1 MAYILLCF
9 IVFLLLILLVSLFAR
24 KQGSNH
30 DHLFKVVMIGDSNVG
45 KSNILSRLTKNKF
58 SHDTKST
65 VGIEFG
71 THNMKMDNKKI
82 VKAQIWG
89 SAGKE
94 KAPFYKKAAGVIIV
108 YDITRRDSYENVKR
122 WLTEVKK
129 YASANVVIILVG
141 NKADLHDLRAVTTEE
156 ADAFAK
162 KENIFFM
169 ETSALKSTNVYDSF
183 NELLKQIYDIFKKNN
198 GAANVVRSKRSIAFI

>member
-9 IVFLLLILLVSLFAR
+9 IVFLLFIILVLLFTR
-24 KQGSNH
+24 KQASNH
-30 DHLFKVVMIGDSNVG
+30 DHLFKVVMIGDSDVG
-45 KSNILSRLTKNKF
+45 KSNILSRLTKNEF

-94 KAPFYKKAAGVIIV
+94 KAPFYKKAAGVMIV
-108 YDITRRDSYENVKR
+108 YDVTRRVSYENVKK
-122 WLTEVKK
+122 WLTEVKT
-129 YASANVVIILVG
+129 YVSANVVIILVG
-141 NKADLHDLRAVTTEE
+141 NKVDMHDLRVVTTEE

-162 KENIFFM
+162 KENIVFM
-169 ETSALKSTNVYDSF
+169 ETSALKSTNIFDSF
-183 NELLKQIYDIFKKNN
+183 NELLKQIYDIFNKNS
-198 GAANVVRSKRSIAFI
+198 GVVTAVRSKQSIAFI

>member
-1 MAYILLCF
+1 MDIIILCMILCF
-9 IVFLLLILLVSLFAR
+9 IGFLLLILLVKLFSR

-30 DHLFKVVMIGDSNVG
+30 DHRFNVVMIGDSEVG
-45 KSNILSRLTKNKF
+45 KSNILSHLTKNEF
-58 SHDTKST
+58 RHDTKST
-65 VGIEFG
+65 VGIVFG

-82 VKAQIWG
+82 VKAQIWS

-129 YASANVVIILVG
+129 YASTNVVIILVG

-169 ETSALKSTNVYDSF
+169 ETSALKSTNVCDSF
-183 NELLKQIYDIFKKNN
+183 NELLKQIYYVFKKNN
-198 GAANVVRSKRSIAFI
+198 GDATFVRCKR